1 MIPMY
6 SYPGPGAMR
15 RVLRRILTPL
25 VCGAFLLAG
34 CSKDLADE
42 PGRVPADPEPP
53 AAESGT
59 LNLSIS
65 VSGVTSASPGTYALT
80 PEQEGIVDMEKFN
93 VLLFRAEA
101 KAATDSE
108 FKFVRYAPATER
120 DGGDAAVDNNGA
132 YQRHFTIE
140 LPQEGTD
147 EALKYYKVMVVA
159 NYSEAGTNDAA
170 KSEYWNRLLG
180 ANATLETARSAI
192 RFAQEDGKIW
202 NTAGGDPTPLPLWG
216 ETQTAFTTQVVR
228 VATIHLLRAVA
239 RIDVGVNLSGKI
251 MDDKGQFTGRYDL
264 TSADYKGNDTD
275 LAGHSFEIE
284 GVTLHN
290 AAREGFIAPDPAHLD
305 RTGNGLSVNAP
316 TFDDKLALHESGL
329 TYTKEGGDAG
339 NMLRS
344 QIYLPETPNGTDDNT
359 SAFYLVVKG
368 KYNGGASTYYRI
380 DFYDRAAKGDDAGSE
395 HEGYVKPSA
404 ENRYDILRNHAYVI
418 NILRVRGD
426 GYPTEADAAAS
437 EPINMEVDVYSWD
450 TGDGSMGNMVT
461 DGQYKLALS
470 STQLRYHQDGT
481 AQEVTVFTDFELKG
495 DETLDKGWH
504 LTMRKTDV
512 TVNGQDYSGDVKVEI
527 YRDGTWEELT
537 KEDQGESYFW
547 TDGLPHTQYRLR
559 VGLSRFDESN
569 AAGLMERTLRLLF
582 TAGRMSQSLELVQD
596 VKNTR
601 TLSLLQQKLYFPKY
615 PQSRQQVIVKSSP
628 AGATYYVAWTK
639 DGQTYRM
646 NLSDPQ
652 AGPVVGREGDLG
664 GFEQLEEADK
674 ALLPDGFFAGA
685 YAGHPLGDGTDNC
698 GAITFFETESETLFS
713 LLPSNWDAAHNG
725 NVEPVAPRSWRF
737 EIEGYWDEETNYDKN
752 PERTKLDVEQSYYEV
767 KWYVDAVRGG
777 ELVGPDDPGTPED
790 GVYDPDDPRNIYPN
804 FIRVSWDA
812 TGVTP
817 HVATQPADLPWYF
830 VSKSETGNL
839 SGEEWVTNWSE
850 YPNVTRSGAAD
861 IPFTLLPNPTLQ
873 PRTVTMQAYSPTDG
887 FDETN
892 STLTI
897 EQGAGPLRLEIVPS
911 TNVTQ
916 GGNFTS
922 QQHSGEN
929 VPTGRATYTLDM
941 GTAAARRLYA
951 LSVRANTDWW
961 WEWRK
966 TEGGTS
972 EADELGAKDNELE
985 NTPESIEAFLGT
997 SYDHAAAR
1005 PKDVC
1010 LHHSHR
1016 YWKNADGQ
1024 TPAAGNPG
1032 YVISTFLSDLAPV
1045 PEPGIANATNENR
1058 DETSSER
1065 TWSQALPLYSV
1076 EGFYLAPNALN
1087 DDALAGVTP
1096 TRTIPLAGRYYS
1108 EMQFYNLH
1116 NLVDDGN
1123 TTDEAKAK
1131 DDEQISAA
1139 TKILRIQRT
1148 VPSMTFMQLPFDGQ
1162 NDVSLSNFQDPELPA
1177 GETAWKD
1184 QPIAIRSNN
1193 KVTIKVENA
1202 YGMNATWEDRGTIE
1216 LYPTEAKYSTVLQT
1230 TLGELSELIAQ
1241 KPGNEAFIDPDKVG
1255 YDTDGGYRRYRITIS
1270 GYRQKEKDGAD
1281 EKFTTVL
1288 NYYSGYWIVHP
1299 ETAQIA
1305 RGGKY
1310 SYGGF
1315 ELLLDFSGSAYHK
1328 DQRVRVG
1335 RRKFHIGNYN
1345 NVSDY
1350 FTAAAET
1357 PVGETEYTEYKLD
1370 GSKYQRYIKYPVPH
1384 NGEKEYFY
1392 IYWVEYKPYGGNDDS
1407 WTTVW
1412 SDNGYGS
1419 KPSWNSCLFSQE
1431 AYSPNSLVFLQH
1443 GPVVP
1448 AIPGPATMNRDQAW
1462 GYVDRWDNRDKFA
1475 EAGASIQIKKQYTIM
1490 DETYR
1495 QQGLTDPFTG
1505 NTFGITCQAKGAST
1519 DYNKAG
1525 DPFCSQATADAYKA
1539 LWGGDRHVFR
1549 GWRIVVTGKH
1559 SCVGSR
1565 QHTRTSDVKGYWS
1578 QWLSGVHCPDGHGIT
1593 REWLQIF
1600 ERITPTYITT
1610 ASENLRGPLELM
1622 VVRNAITARP
1632 GSLPIYNTGLEG
1644 TQQ

>member
-65 VSGVTSASPGTYALT
+65 VSGVSSARPGTYALT
-80 PEQEGIVDMEKFN
+80 PEQEAIVDMKRFN

-108 FKFVRYAPATER
+108 FKFVRYAPAKER

-140 LPQEGTD
+140 LPQEGTN

-159 NYSEAGTNDAA
+159 NYSEAGTDDAA

-192 RFAQEDGKIW
+192 RFAQEDGTIW

-239 RIDVGVNLSGKI
+239 RIDVGVNISGKI

-264 TSADYKGNDTD
+264 TSDAYKGNATD

-284 GVTLHN
+284 AVTLHN
-290 AAREGFIAPDPAHLD
+290 AAREGFIAPNPAYLD
-305 RTGNGLSVNAP
+305 RTGDGLSVTDP
-316 TFDDKLALHESGL
+316 TFDDKLALHDEKP
-329 TYTKEGGDAG
+329 TYEKEQGGAAG

-344 QIYLPETPNGTDDNT
+344 QIYLPETPNETDDN
-359 SAFYLVVKG
+359 SAAFYIVVKG
-368 KYNGGASTYYRI
+368 KYNGGASTYYRV
-380 DFYDRAAKGDDAGSE
+380 DFYDRAAKDGTGTE

-404 ENRYDILRNHAYVI
+404 ANRYDILRNHAYVI

-426 GYPTEADAAAS
+426 GYLSEAAAAAS
-437 EPINMEVDVYSWD
+437 EPMNMEVGVYSWN

-495 DETLDKGWH
+495 VDDGGKELDKGWK
-504 LTMRKTDV
+504 LTMRKADV
-512 TVNGQDYSGDVKVEI
+512 TVNGQDYSGDVTVEI
-527 YRDGTWEELT
+527 FRKDRWETLT
-537 KEDQGESYFW
+537 MQEKDKETYFW
-547 TDGLPHTQYRLR
+547 TDGEPHQQYQLR
-559 VGLSRFDESN
+559 VGLSRFDENN
-569 AAGLMERTLRLLF
+569 AAGIMERALRLLF
-582 TAGRMSQSLELVQD
+582 TAGRMSQTLELVQD

-615 PQSRQQVIVKSSP
+615 PTSKQQVIVKSSP

-639 DGQTYRM
+639 NGQTYRM
-646 NLSDPQ
+646 NLSDPD
-652 AGPVVGREGDLG
+652 AKPVDDRENDLG
-664 GFEQLEEADK
+664 GFKQLTDENK
-674 ALLPDGFFAGA
+674 QKLPDGFFAGA

-698 GAITFFETESETLFS
+698 GAVTFFGMESETLFS
-713 LLPSNWDAAHNG
+713 LLPSNWDADHNG
-725 NVEPVAPRSWRF
+725 GNEPAVPRSWRF
-737 EIEGYWDEETNYDKN
+737 EIEGYWDEPGNPDRN

-767 KWYVDAVRGG
+767 KWYVDRLNGAG
-777 ELVGPDDPGTPED
+777 ELLQPG
-790 GVYDPDDPRNIYPN
+790 NANNPN
-804 FIRVSWDA
+804 DIPNYVKVAWNQ

-817 HVATQPADLPWYF
+817 HVTTQPDNLPWYF
-830 VSKSETGNL
+830 VSKTEAGNL
-839 SGEEWVTNWSE
+839 TGEEWVTNWNE
-850 YPNVTRSGAAD
+850 YPNATRSGAAD
-861 IPFTLLPNPTLQ
+861 IPFTLLPNPALQ
-873 PRTVTMQAYSPTDG
+873 PRTVTMQAYSPSDG
-887 FDETN
+887 FDKTN

-922 QQHSGEN
+922 QLHSGEN
-929 VPTGRATYTLDM
+929 VPTGRATYTLNM

-951 LSVRANTDWW
+951 LSVRANSDWW
-961 WEWRK
+961 WEWRR
-966 TEGGTS
+966 TEGGTT
-972 EADELGAKDNELE
+972 EDDETGAKDDGL
-985 NTPESIEAFLGT
+985 TDDPASIKAFLDA
-997 SYDHAAAR
+997 SYDHATAR
-1005 PKDVC
+1005 PKDVH

-1024 TPAAGNPG
+1024 TPQAANPG
-1032 YVISTFLSDLAPV
+1032 YVISTFLSGLAPV
-1045 PEPGIANATNENR
+1045 PKPGIGNATSENR

-1087 DDALAGVTP
+1087 DDALAGANL

-1131 DDEQISAA
+1131 KDAQISAA

-1148 VPSMTFMQLPFDGQ
+1148 VPSMTFMQLPFKGQ
-1162 NDVSLSNFQDPELPA
+1162 NDVGLSNFHGNELPA
-1177 GETAWKD
+1177 GETVWKD

-1193 KVTIKVENA
+1193 RVTIKVENA
-1202 YGMNATWEDRGTIE
+1202 YGPDATWQDRGSIT
-1216 LYPTEAKYSTVLQT
+1216 LYPGEAKYSTVLET
-1230 TLGELSELIAQ
+1230 TLGELNELIAQ
-1241 KPGNEAFIDPDKVG
+1241 QTGNEKFIDPDKVG
-1255 YDTDGGYRRYRITIS
+1255 YDAGGGYRQYRITIS

-1281 EKFTTVL
+1281 EAFTTVL

-1299 ETAQIA
+1299 ATEQIK
-1305 RGGKY
+1305 RHDKY
-1310 SYGGF
+1310 SYGSF
-1315 ELLLDFSGSAYHK
+1315 ELLLDFSGSAYHAN
-1328 DQRVRVG
+1328 QLVRIG
-1335 RRKFHIGNYN
+1335 RQAVTTGSYN
-1345 NVSDY
+1345 GGFAGPTLDGAP
-1350 FTAAAET
+1350 T
-1357 PVGETEYTEYKLD
+1357 YTTYKLD
-1370 GSKYQRYIKYPVPH
+1370 GSKFQRYIKYIVP
-1384 NGEKEYFY
+1384 ESPRDRMYY
-1392 IYWVEYKPYGGNDDS
+1392 YWVEYLPYGVPAAEGN

-1412 SDNGYGS
+1412 SDGQT
-1419 KPSWNSCLFSQE
+1419 PSSNSRDNYLFLQDAKS
-1431 AYSPNSLVFLQH
+1431 SGNLVFLEH

-1448 AIPGPATMNRDQAW
+1448 ALPGKMGEDPGRT
-1462 GYVDRWDNRDKFA
+1462 YVESWVNKDKYA
-1475 EAGASIQIKKQYTIM
+1475 ESGAIITIQKKYTIM

-1495 QQGLTDPFTG
+1495 QQGFADPFTG
-1505 NTFGITCQAKGAST
+1505 KTFGITCDAGST
-1519 DYNKAG
+1519 NNNVAG
-1525 DPFCSQATADAYKA
+1525 KPFCSQATANAYKA
-1539 LWGGDRHVFR
+1539 LWEGDRHVFR
-1549 GWRIVVTGKH
+1549 GWRIIVTGKH
-1559 SCVGSR
+1559 ESFASR
-1565 QHTRTSDVKGYWS
+1565 QHTRTVDVRGYWS
-1578 QWLSGVHCPDGHGIT
+1578 QHLTNVKCPDHQPPQ
-1593 REWLQIF
+1593 RPYMQIF
-1600 ERITPTYITT
+1600 TEITPYYLTT
-1610 ASENLRGPLELM
+1610 ASEEEKGPLELM
-1622 VVRNAITARP
+1622 VVRDAITTRP
-1632 GSLPIYNTGLEG
+1632 GSLPAYNTGLQG

>member
-15 RVLRRILTPL
+15 SVLRRILTPL
-25 VCGAFLLAG
+25 VCGAFLFAG
-34 CSKDLADE
+34 CSKDLAE
-42 PGRVPADPEPP
+42 APGRVPADPEPP

-65 VSGVTSASPGTYALT
+65 VSGVSSARPGTYALT
-80 PEQEGIVDMEKFN
+80 PEQEAIVDMKRFN

-108 FKFVRYAPATER
+108 FKFVRYAPAKER
-120 DGGDAAVDNNGA
+120 DGGDVAVDNNGA

-140 LPQEGTD
+140 LPQEGTN

-159 NYSEAGTNDAA
+159 NYSEAGTDDAA

-180 ANATLETARSAI
+180 ENATLETARSAI
-192 RFAQEDGKIW
+192 RFAQEDGAIW

-239 RIDVGVNLSGKI
+239 RIDVGVNISGKI
-251 MDDKGQFTGRYDL
+251 VDDKGQFTGRYDL
-264 TSADYKGNDTD
+264 TSDAYKGNATD

-284 GVTLHN
+284 AVTLHN
-290 AAREGFIAPDPAHLD
+290 AAREGFIAPNPAYLD
-305 RTGNGLSVNAP
+305 RTGDGLSVTDP
-316 TFDDKLALHESGL
+316 TFDDKLALHDEKP
-329 TYTKEGGDAG
+329 TYEKEQGGAAG

-344 QIYLPETPNGTDDNT
+344 QIYLPETPNETDDN
-359 SAFYLVVKG
+359 SAAFYIVVKG
-368 KYNGGASTYYRI
+368 KYNGGASTYYRV
-380 DFYDRAAKGDDAGSE
+380 DFYDRTAKDGTETE
-395 HEGYVKPSA
+395 HEHYVKPSA
-404 ENRYDILRNHAYVI
+404 ANRYDILRNHAYVI

-426 GYPTEADAAAS
+426 GYPSEADAAAS
-437 EPINMEVDVYSWD
+437 EPMNMEVDVYSWN

-495 DETLDKGWH
+495 VDDGGKELDKGWK
-504 LTMRKTDV
+504 LTMRKADV
-512 TVNGQDYSGDVKVEI
+512 TVNGHDYSGDVTVEI
-527 YRDGTWEELT
+527 FRKDRWETLT
-537 KEDQGESYFW
+537 MQEKDKETYFW
-547 TDGLPHTQYRLR
+547 TDGEPHQQYQLR
-559 VGLSRFDESN
+559 VGLSRFDENN
-569 AAGLMERTLRLLF
+569 AAGIMERALRLLF
-582 TAGRMSQSLELVQD
+582 TAGRMSQTLELVQD

-615 PQSRQQVIVKSSP
+615 PTSKQQVIVKSSP

-639 DGQTYRM
+639 NGQTYRM
-646 NLSDPQ
+646 NLSDPD
-652 AGPVVGREGDLG
+652 AKPVEGRENDLG
-664 GFEQLEEADK
+664 GFTQLTDENK
-674 ALLPDGFFAGA
+674 QKLPDGFFAGA

-698 GAITFFETESETLFS
+698 GAITFFGKESDNLFS
-713 LLPSNWDAAHNG
+713 LLPSNWDTDHNG
-725 NVEPVAPRSWRF
+725 GNDPAVPRSWRF
-737 EIEGYWDEETNYDKN
+737 EIEGYWDETGNPDRN

-767 KWYVDAVRGG
+767 KWYVNDLKTAGD
-777 ELVGPDDPGTPED
+777 LLQPGD
-790 GVYDPDDPRNIYPN
+790 KDNPN
-804 FIRVSWDA
+804 DIPNYVKVAWNQ

-817 HVATQPADLPWYF
+817 HVTTQPDNLPWYF
-830 VSKSETGNL
+830 ISKTETGNL
-839 SGEEWVTNWSE
+839 TGEEWVTNWNE
-850 YPNVTRSGAAD
+850 YPNATKSGAAD
-861 IPFTLLPNPTLQ
+861 IPFTLLPNPALQ
-873 PRTVTMQAYSPTDG
+873 SRTVTMQAYSPSDG
-887 FDETN
+887 FDKTN

-922 QQHSGEN
+922 QLHSGEN
-929 VPTGRATYTLDM
+929 VPTGRATYTLNM

-951 LSVRANTDWW
+951 LSVRANSDWW
-961 WEWRK
+961 WEWRR
-966 TEGGTS
+966 TEGGTT
-972 EADELGAKDNELE
+972 EDDETGAKDDGLE
-985 NTPESIEAFLGT
+985 DTPASIEAFLDA
-997 SYDHAAAR
+997 SYNYAAAS
-1005 PKDVC
+1005 PKGVY

-1024 TPAAGNPG
+1024 TPLAANPG
-1032 YVISTFLSDLAPV
+1032 YVISTFLSGLAPV
-1045 PEPGIANATNENR
+1045 PKPGIGNATSENR

-1087 DDALAGVTP
+1087 DDALAGTPPTPP

-1131 DDEQISAA
+1131 KDAQISAA

-1148 VPSMTFMQLPFDGQ
+1148 VPSMTFMQLPFKGQ
-1162 NDVSLSNFQDPELPA
+1162 NDVCLSNFQAPELPA
-1177 GETAWKD
+1177 GETEWKK
-1184 QPIAIRSNN
+1184 QTIAIRSNN
-1193 KVTIKVENA
+1193 RVTIKVENA
-1202 YGMNATWEDRGTIE
+1202 YGMNATWQDRGSIT
-1216 LYPTEAKYSTVLQT
+1216 LYPGEAKYSTVLET
-1230 TLGELSELIAQ
+1230 TLGELNELIAQ
-1241 KPGNEAFIDPDKVG
+1241 QTGNEKFIDPDKVG
-1255 YDTDGGYRRYRITIS
+1255 YETDGGYRQYRITIS

-1281 EKFTTVL
+1281 EAFTTVL

-1299 ETAQIA
+1299 ATAQIA

-1335 RRKFHIGNYN
+1335 RKKYHIGSYN
-1345 NVSDY
+1345 KDNNI
-1350 FTAAAET
+1350 FTSATET
-1357 PVGETEYTEYKLD
+1357 PVEEVYTEYKLD
-1370 GSKYQRYIKYPVPH
+1370 GSKFQRYIKYPVPH
-1384 NGEKEYFY
+1384 NGDKEHFY
-1392 IYWVEYKPYGGNDDS
+1392 IYWVEYKPYGGGPDD
-1407 WTTVW
+1407 WETVW

-1419 KPSWNSCLFSQE
+1419 KPSWDGYLFSQE
-1431 AYSPNSLVFLQH
+1431 AYSSHSLVFLQH
-1443 GPVVP
+1443 GPEVP
-1448 AIPGPATMNRDQAW
+1448 AIPGPTTMNRDQAW
-1462 GYVDRWDNRDKFA
+1462 GYVNSWNNKDKFA
-1475 EAGASIQIKKQYTIM
+1475 EAGASITINRQYTILF
-1490 DETYR
+1490 EIYR

-1505 NTFGITCQAKGAST
+1505 YTFGITC
-1519 DYNKAG
+1519 DAG
-1525 DPFCSQATADAYKA
+1525 DSNVAGKPFCSQATVNAYKT
-1539 LWGGDRHVFR
+1539 LWPDEGDRHVFR
-1549 GWRIVVTGKH
+1549 GWKIVVTGKH

-1565 QHTRTSDVKGYWS
+1565 QHTRTSEVKGYYS
-1578 QWLSGVHCPDGHGIT
+1578 QWLSNVKCPDGHGIT
-1593 REWLQIF
+1593 REHMQIF
-1600 ERITPTYITT
+1600 ETITPTYITT

-1632 GSLPIYNTGLEG
+1632 ESLPAYNTGLEG
-1644 TQQ
+1644 TEQKPVTR